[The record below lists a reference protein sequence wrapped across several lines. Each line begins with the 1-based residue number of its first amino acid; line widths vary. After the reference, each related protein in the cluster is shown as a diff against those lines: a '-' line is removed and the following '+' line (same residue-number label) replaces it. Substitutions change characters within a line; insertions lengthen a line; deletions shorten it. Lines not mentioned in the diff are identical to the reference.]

1 MSYKLEIITNDI
13 MNIFSKNDKTVSKS
27 ECNELLDVIFEGLFN
42 KKLKKS
48 NFEEIF
54 NTLSKNNENFLTK
67 TELEPIINSF
77 MVSFDVNYISN
88 SENFKSQDDIICIK
102 MKNALPINYYLKKM
116 DN

>member
-1 MSYKLEIITNDI
+1 MEEKLKIITNDI
-13 MNIFSKNDKTVSKS
+13 MNIFSKNNETVSKS
-27 ECNELLDVIFEGLFN
+27 ECNELLDIIFEGLFN

-54 NTLSKNNENFLTK
+54 NTLSKNNEKFLTK
-67 TELEPIINSF
+67 QELEPIINSF

-102 MKNALPINYYLKKM
+102 MKNSLPINYYLKKM
-116 DN
+116 DD